1 MSRPVTPN
9 SPALPAA
16 SNRLLTNADFA
27 RLAEVGRHENQHTSQ
42 ANVSE
47 PGFGLNVEIISARR
61 RWVSGNINLF
71 FNEGTLEEVVIANI
85 HADIG

>member
-27 RLAEVGRHENQHTSQ
+27 RLAEVGHHENQHTSSS
-42 ANVSE
+42 VM
-47 PGFGLNVEIISARR
+47 GLK
-61 RWVSGNINLF
+61 
-71 FNEGTLEEVVIANI
+71 EEVFKKLLSYF
-85 HADIG
+85 